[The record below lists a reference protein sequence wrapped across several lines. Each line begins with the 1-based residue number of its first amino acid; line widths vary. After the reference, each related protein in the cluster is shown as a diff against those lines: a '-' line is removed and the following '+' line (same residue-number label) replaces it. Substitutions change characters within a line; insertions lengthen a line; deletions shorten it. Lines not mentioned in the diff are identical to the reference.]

1 MRAFTST
8 PILVL
13 LSYLSLSTA
22 APAAAECSGIS
33 CLEALFA
40 SAAALVASKT
50 HPPSPVTTMNP
61 NDCSLAINK
70 AQCAEAG
77 NESPSRGPVC
87 SRWQDCSAFC
97 HTALGSTPRGISITC
112 ESAQVVNGHPY
123 GLGTCINLTAGEARD
138 IGNAIIAI
146 GETACIVVDETA
158 CIVVDEAL
166 KITPKL
172 LSLMGTLT
180 RQTELKWAG
189 KLLQIG
195 TNVFAHGSKLGHCDN
210 AGCPG
215 HNSVAVDPAHLEKSL
230 RLLNVC

>member
-50 HPPSPVTTMNP
+50 HPPSPATTMDP
-61 NDCSLAINK
+61 NDCSLAANK
-70 AQCAEAG
+70 DTPPCAEAG

-97 HTALGSTPRGISITC
+97 HTALGSTPHGISITC
-112 ESAQVVNGHPY
+112 ESAQVLNGHPY
-123 GLGTCINLTAGEARD
+123 GLCTCIGLTAGEAQD

-146 GETACIVVDETA
+146 GETA

-189 KLLQIG
+189 RLIQIG
-195 TNVFAHGSKLGHCDN
+195 TNIFAHGSKLGHCDN

-215 HNSVAVDPAHLEKSL
+215 HNFVAVDPAHLEKSL
-230 RLLNVC
+230 GLLNVC